1 MEAWVQVLQEFGI
14 NIAMMVAMAVF
25 IYKLWQQ
32 SKEREDKLMEVN
44 AQAIDTLA
52 KYADRLTSIEQDLQV
67 IKHDV
72 STLMSQED

>member
-1 MEAWVQVLQEFGI
+1 MEAWVALLQEFGVP
-14 NIAMMVAMAVF
+14 IAMMVAMAVF
-25 IYKLWQQ
+25 IYRLWQQ

-52 KYADRLTSIEQDLQV
+52 KYADRLTVIEQDLQV

-72 STLMSQED
+72 NTMMSQED

>member
-1 MEAWVQVLQEFGI
+1 MDAWVELLQEFGV
-14 NIAMMVAMAVF
+14 NITMIGAMAFF

-52 KYADRLTSIEQDLQV
+52 KYADRLTVIEQDLQV
-67 IKHDV
+67 IKDDV
-72 STLMSQED
+72 NAMMNRED

>member
-1 MEAWVQVLQEFGI
+1 MEAWVEVLQEFGI
-14 NIAMMVAMAVF
+14 NIAMMVAMAFF

-52 KYADRLTSIEQDLQV
+52 KYADRLTVIEQDLQV
-67 IKHDV
+67 IKDDV
-72 STLMSQED
+72 NAMMNRED

>member
-1 MEAWVQVLQEFGI
+1 MEAWVEVLQEFGI
-14 NIAMMVAMAVF
+14 NIAMMVAMAFF

-52 KYADRLTSIEQDLQV
+52 KYADRLTVIEQDLQV
-67 IKHDV
+67 IKDDV
-72 STLMSQED
+72 NAMMNREG

>member
-1 MEAWVQVLQEFGI
+1 MDAWVELLQEFGV
-14 NIAMMVAMAVF
+14 NIAMIGAMAFF

-52 KYADRLTSIEQDLQV
+52 KYADRLTVIEQDLQV
-67 IKHDV
+67 IKDDV
-72 STLMSQED
+72 NTMMNRED